1 MKKLIMLFVFTLVS
15 GLNFTSC
22 TSDNE
27 SSSSS
32 SSIVGKWNF
41 SKFTTTV
48 SGVTS
53 PEMDWADNEPGC
65 PKNYVEFKTDGV
77 FNGASYSGS
86 TCVLD
91 ISSGTWVQ
99 SGSTVTLTLGTE
111 VTTFQVVSVTSST
124 LKIKTT
130 ETDSGVTYT
139 LNVTFTKA

>member
-1 MKKLIMLFVFTLVS
+1 MKKLIVLFVFALVTV
-15 GLNFTSC
+15 LNFNSC
-22 TSDNE
+22 SSDNE

-32 SSIVGKWNF
+32 SVTGKWNF
-41 SKFTTTV
+41 SKFSTTV

-65 PKNYVEFKTDGV
+65 PKNYVEFKTGGV

-99 SGSTVTLTLGTE
+99 SGNTFTLTLGTE

-139 LNVTFTKA
+139 LNVTFEKA